1 MSGLSE
7 EQQNI
12 VQWYKGPMLVLG
24 TPGSGKTTVIVNR
37 ICYLIDVCKVN
48 PANILCF
55 TFTRA
60 AAASMRTR
68 FLSIAGDRGRDVRF
82 GTFHSFFYWIIN
94 TAYGGKGLGV
104 LDETKKKDMIRNILL
119 DINKDFY
126 DNDEIILSAINQ
138 LGRISSDMI
147 SVNDYYS
154 HDMPEHDFRL
164 MYKRYNEEKARLGV
178 LDFDDM
184 VSKCYELLTERED
197 IRQRI
202 HQLYPYILVDEFQ
215 DTNLIQY
222 KILKMLAAPDNN
234 IFAVGDDDQ
243 SIYGFRGAR
252 PDIMLSFSK
261 EFENAEIMT
270 LSTNFRC
277 PEVVT
282 ELSSK
287 IIGRNK
293 KRYDKALKSAVKD
306 RGRIYFSRPEDIRKE
321 NELLIRRIEKAHD
334 AGTAYKDIAVLYRT
348 NMDPRRLIYKLREN
362 GIPFSVRD
370 VIPDIFSQYIV
381 QPILNYIHFA
391 MGDNRRS
398 LFLTFMNKPV
408 RYIKRNMLPTERV
421 GLKEL
426 LQEAS
431 DQDYLKTNIIRLA
444 NELDTI
450 RRLNPFGAISY
461 IRKAVGYDKYLKE
474 YAAEHNLDY
483 EEMIDVLDE
492 VQGVAREFDTYDSFI
507 EYIESYQ
514 KLLKEQKEA
523 SENTFH
529 KNKDRDEVQLMTMH
543 SAKGLEFSE
552 VHIIECVDGVM
563 PHKKS
568 RSEAE
573 IEEERRMLYVSVT
586 RTKDALYIYSPRMSG
601 DKALSVSGFL
611 TDIEGFE
618 EKE

>member
-147 SVNDYYS
+147 GVDDYYS

-282 ELSSK
+282 ELSAK

-474 YAAEHNLDY
+474 YAVEHNLDY

-529 KNKDRDEVQLMTMH
+529 KNKDRDEVQMMTMH